1 MGRKSIRQGLIG
13 DVLRRVPLGG
23 VSDLRMPSDIKR
35 VLVAN
40 IENLRENA
48 VDVFAKEISKVLAK
62 IDVHNIVD
70 DVLKNYSLRLEA
82 RIDLVPKKS
91 LHAKDTHS
99 KKGKK

>member
-1 MGRKSIRQGLIG
+1 MARKGLRKGAQDLIG
-13 DVLRRVPLGG
+13 DVLRKVPLGG
-23 VSDLRMPSDIKR
+23 VSELRRPPLDIRK

-62 IDVHNIVD
+62 IDVHGIVE

-82 RIDLVPKKS
+82 RIDLVPKKGS
-91 LHAKDTHS
+91 SRKAK
-99 KKGKK
+99 K

>member
-1 MGRKSIRQGLIG
+1 MARKSLRRGLIS
-13 DVLRRVPLGG
+13 DVLRRVPLGN
-23 VSDLRMPSDIKR
+23 VPELRVPKDIRR

-62 IDVHNIVD
+62 IDVHSIVE
-70 DVLKNYSLRLEA
+70 DVLQNYSLRLEA
-82 RIDLVPKKS
+82 RIDLVPKKTAALREPS
-91 LHAKDTHS
+91 P